1 MLWWGNKHYQQ
12 SKTIHEFTTE
22 KTHYEIPNTNTMK
35 HEGNTYAGFIVR
47 VCFDKQESY
56 DNESD
61 KDSQKYKFSIV

>member
-1 MLWWGNKHYQQ
+1 
-12 SKTIHEFTTE
+12 
-22 KTHYEIPNTNTMK
+22 MK
-35 HEGNTYAGFIVR
+35 HEGNTYAGLIVR